1 MRTPELSLDHIQNLL
16 LLFYLATIYTLR
28 RCHVARSH
36 QNLLLQQWQRMTV
49 HGRLSF
55 ESLVAQGP
63 KT

>member
-16 LLFYLATIYTLR
+16 LLFHLATIYILQ
-28 RCHVARSH
+28 RCYVAKSH
-36 QNLLLQQWQRMTV
+36 QNLLLLQWQRMTV

-55 ESLVAQGP
+55 VSLVAQVP